1 MPFYELVAVAKPSTD
16 FAPLRN
22 LLTSTG
28 TFLRG
33 KGGAVRDIRYWGRR
47 TLPQRPSKA
56 KARRGPDGELIH
68 SGECVAPVQTVKLTR
83 RQLLDDALRLQPA
96 HAVRAQLADAQ

>member
-1 MPFYELVAVAKPSTD
+1 MPFYELVAVAKPSAD

-68 SGECVAPVQTVKLTR
+68 SGECVAHAHLVTLM
-83 RQLLDDALRLQPA
+83 RQLLDDAL
-96 HAVRAQLADAQ
+96 